1 MKLTDFA
8 KKYPI
13 VVETGTFIGL
23 TARQL
28 AMYFK
33 EVHTIEL
40 DKGLYLQS
48 LEMLATGAPNVSS
61 YLGDSS
67 FILSSELI
75 DKLNHKDE
83 KVLFFLDAHWSG
95 DDTVDWENS
104 KWKGVQSWARGKN
117 TAHRGNTTKPTAEE
131 QNPLEEEIMNI
142 YNMFNNECIIVIDDW
157 ENIGSDGIGFK
168 DKEFIGEDWSN
179 IDMNE
184 IKENIKDRLVEW
196 ATIFIDDDVLEQH
209 KTVLLIKLKGRG

>member
-8 KKYPI
+8 EKYPI
-13 VVETGTFIGL
+13 AVETGTFIGD

-28 AMYFK
+28 ARYFK

-48 LEMLATGAPNVSS
+48 LRGLQDVSNVSS

-83 KVLFFLDAHWSG
+83 KVFFFLDAHWSG

-104 KWKGVQSWARGKN
+104 TWKGARSWDRGKN
-117 TAHRGNTTKPTAEE
+117 TAHRGNNTKPTAEE
-131 QNPLEEEIMNI
+131 QNPLEEEIMHI
-142 YNMFNNECIIVIDDW
+142 YNMFNNECVIVIDDW
-157 ENIGSDGIGFK
+157 DNIGSDGIGLK
-168 DKEFIGEDWSN
+168 DEGFIGEDWSN
-179 IDMNE
+179 IDMNK
-184 IKENIKDRLVEW
+184 IKENIKDRLVKW
-196 ATIFIDDDVLEQH
+196 TTIFIDDDVLDQH
-209 KTVLLIKLKGRG
+209 QTVLYIRLTRNL